1 MQSLTLFT
9 TLQLINKPI
18 LSPNKSKL
26 SYIKATHI
34 YNYSKYLTRMI
45 SLYYPHQITTGTSK
59 NGRFETQIDPKYPLN
74 YKSNMIRRLAKLAM
88 SVGGRIAI
96 TGLAGITLG
105 MLYFARPNKSIA
117 QSVVENSGYSLVNE
131 NNQIR
136 SIKDFLD
143 SCPKNDPAYEQIKKD
158 FIIRRDGNVVN
169 LDNIKCIEPVSAM
182 QLSDYSDE
190 LINLQALRTIYYMDF
205 GMGGH
210 LPWTEG
216 TLYDWLK
223 SKVGGVN
230 ITWGVENPMCC
241 DTYDGKKFI
250 DLPYI
255 TDYVKMMIYRD
266 FRGIASRISVLGHEA
281 RHVDGFDHVMC
292 NGYLND
298 QTFDVNNLSTFGIQW
313 WLWDLWL
320 TKINVGVNCL
330 EQGKAQ
336 DILQWEL
343 TGAESASERFCD
355 NKPPILTM
363 PANAG
368 GPCVG
373 SKISGTLK
381 DAFGNS
387 LRGVFVD
394 LVDANNQNY
403 VFSTFLTDSQGTFAH
418 VRLFGDDYK
427 LFFDPDK
434 DECFLPGWYD
444 KQNSFASANILG
456 ILDNQ
461 DLEGIITQL
470 SERNI
475 QGPTTTGSGGK
486 KGATLHYT
494 AQRKDQNY
502 TNPIKYFFEFSD
514 GTNSGWLPTGQ
525 NSVAKAWNTTGQQ
538 SVQAKYRCAEHGI
551 ESQISEPLQVNIT
564 NPDGPDLKAQWIAEP
579 YQTCTKPKKGL
590 PKCTVT
596 GGILQVVNTGNQKS
610 GTASVAFYLSTDN
623 AFDTG
628 DLYLKR
634 SSVAALKPAKTK
646 NISFRQSLAT
656 GATAKDQYIIAVI
669 NLPTDIDTTNNV
681 IVYGPIE

>member
-1 MQSLTLFT
+1 MLTNEVMTVEQKKLDT
-9 TLQLINKPI
+9 IVSSEIEPTL
-18 LSPNKSKL
+18 
-26 SYIKATHI
+26 
-34 YNYSKYLTRMI
+34 
-45 SLYYPHQITTGTSK
+45 
-59 NGRFETQIDPKYPLN
+59 E
-74 YKSNMIRRLAKLAM
+74 YKGYVMRRLSDIARRTSGKVTASVLGFLA
-88 SVGGRIAI
+88 R
-96 TGLAGITLG
+96 T
-105 MLYFARPNKSIA
+105 MLYFATPNKTIA

-131 NNQIR
+131 NNHIR
-136 SIKDFLD
+136 NIEDFLD

-158 FIIRRDGNVVN
+158 FIIMRDNNVVN
-169 LDNIKCIEPVSAM
+169 MDNIKCTEPVSAM

-190 LINLQALRTIYYMDF
+190 LVVFQALRAAYYMDF
-205 GMGGH
+205 GMRGH

-223 SKVGGVN
+223 TKVDGMN
-230 ITWGVENPMCC
+230 ISWVSNPTCC
-241 DTYDGKKFI
+241 STHDGKKFI
-250 DLPYI
+250 DLPYE
-255 TDYVKMMIYRD
+255 DESVKIID
-266 FRGIASRISVLGHEA
+266 KGWRGIRSSIGIFAHEA

-292 NGYLND
+292 NGYISD
-298 QTFDVNNLSTFGIQW
+298 QTYDINNLTAYGVQR

-320 TKINVGVNCL
+320 AGKINVGVNCL
-330 EQGKAQ
+330 EESEAQ
-336 DILQWEL
+336 EL
-343 TGAESASERFCD
+343 LSINLDVVNRLAQYFCD
-355 NKPPILTM
+355 NKPPTVTM
-363 PANAG
+363 PSNAG

-381 DAFGNS
+381 DTLGNP
-387 LRGVFVD
+387 LKDIFVD
-394 LVDANNQNY
+394 LVASDNENY
-403 VFSTFLTDSQGTFAH
+403 VYSTFLTDINGAFKH

-434 DECFLPGWYD
+434 DECFLPGWYN
-444 KQNSFASANILG
+444 KQNSFASANIMG

-470 SERNI
+470 SDRDI
-475 QGPTTTGSGGK
+475 PGPTITGSGGK

-502 TNPIKYFFEFSD
+502 TNPIQYLFEFSD

-525 NSVAKAWNTTGQQ
+525 NSVAKAWNTIGQQ

-564 NPDGPDLKAQWIAEP
+564 NPDGPDLTAQWIAEP

-590 PKCTVT
+590 PKCTLR

-623 AFDTG
+623 KFDTG

-634 SSVAALKPAKTK
+634 SSVAALKPTKTK
-646 NISFRQSLAT
+646 NISFTQSLAA

-669 NLPTDIDTTNNV
+669 DLPTDIDTTDNV